1 MERELSVTLLPGS
14 GQALRAYS
22 ALGDQSKTKRDTTTS
37 RQLVMQLCDLIA
49 LRLSGRSGPQATLG
63 QPRMAAHILLI
74 FERASCFISSTYSP
88 KGIIFPYKQA
98 FDGERLDKSPWQPDL
113 EVLLGGVYP
122 TADSLTS

>member
-1 MERELSVTLLPGS
+1 MERELSVTLLPGT

-49 LRLSGRSGPQATLG
+49 LRLSGRSGPQVTLG

-74 FERASCFISSTYSP
+74 FGACLLLHQLYILPERHHLSIQAS
-88 KGIIFPYKQA
+88 
-98 FDGERLDKSPWQPDL
+98 L
-113 EVLLGGVYP
+113 
-122 TADSLTS
+122 